1 MENNGFAYLNSSTQ
15 NILLAKCIYLL
26 FYTTITIHWLA
37 WTNLR
42 LVCSWIYVGK
52 DGVGSFLCESK
63 CLQLS
68 CKETG
73 ALEICPHN
81 ICQSL

>member
-52 DGVGSFLCESK
+52 DGVGILLCESK
-63 CLQLS
+63 CLQPS
-68 CKETG
+68 YKETC
-73 ALEICPHN
+73 ALEIFSYN
-81 ICQSL
+81 ICQAL